1 METYFVNFSRHFQ
14 SFHGSRSS
22 SSPLFCH
29 EGVGNLSKAEQE
41 SETVL
46 SNYIT
51 DDKTEIKIHI
61 KSNGTPKSANT
72 SGPTSANPSDTER
85 GEDDKD

>member
-1 METYFVNFSRHFQ
+1 MVAHLLPNPKLLLQQLQVCGRHYK
-14 SFHGSRSS
+14 
-22 SSPLFCH
+22 
-29 EGVGNLSKAEQE
+29 GVGNRSKAEHE
-41 SETVL
+41 SETIL

>member
-1 METYFVNFSRHFQ
+1 M
-14 SFHGSRSS
+14 GK
-22 SSPLFCH
+22 
-29 EGVGNLSKAEQE
+29 GVGNRSKAEHE
-41 SETVL
+41 SETIL

-85 GEDDKD
+85 GEDDKDQASDQTGIELETQLKNKYVKYL